1 MAEPSE
7 PDKRVAP
14 AGPNSG
20 KGGSFESPNPQ
31 VTIPPWVRPA
41 EPVDHWQWH
50 ITETFKG
57 LITLSTEVVK
67 MLALVNGGAA
77 VALLAYLGN
86 VAHNPGHPPHLTH
99 ALMWFCTGLFATLL
113 AVIFAHLTQLKLYN
127 EERAK
132 RQQNLLPESQ
142 RKQIKEHHGWILAVA
157 ILLALLAAIAF
168 LFGCFSAA
176 RAIATGHPAA
186 SRVAVLTI
194 SNY

>member
-7 PDKRVAP
+7 PDKRVTP
-14 AGPNSG
+14 AGPKSG
-20 KGGSFESPNPQ
+20 KGGSVE
-31 VTIPPWVRPA
+31 IPPWVWPA

-86 VAHNPGHPPHLTH
+86 VAHNPGLHPPHLMH
-99 ALMWFCTGLFATLL
+99 ALMSFCTGLFATLL
-113 AVIFAHLTQLKLYN
+113 AVIFAYLTQLKLYN

-142 RKQIKEHHGWILAVA
+142 RKQIKERHGWILAVA